1 MKQLLWLLI
10 VLTGLSAS
18 GQYDYT
24 PSCERAHA
32 LVTSLRFE
40 EARIVLD
47 SVKAVD
53 PGNLVPILL
62 DNYIDFLTIIVGE
75 DEAVFNRLEPRLHDR
90 IDLLK
95 EGDKR
100 SPCIAP

>member
-10 VLTGLSAS
+10 VLTGLPAS
-18 GQYDYT
+18 GQYDYS

-47 SVKAVD
+47 SGRQQSETAED
-53 PGNLVPILL
+53 ASITT
-62 DNYIDFLTIIVGE
+62 DDT
-75 DEAVFNRLEPRLHDR
+75 DEASAD
-90 IDLLK
+90 
-95 EGDKR
+95 
-100 SPCIAP
+100 S